1 MTGEEMARSYG
12 RTAGL
17 ILQEAEHAL
26 QQQAWHLAVRRAQES
41 VEMALKAALRLV
53 GIEIPR
59 LHDVGTLLRAEQ
71 ERFPAWFQADVDRL
85 ASISRG
91 LRRDRELS
99 FYGDE
104 DLGQPPEQIFSRYD
118 GEQAVAQAR
127 SVLEQCRRL
136 MVEYGDDNEA

>member
-12 RTAGL
+12 RTAEL
-17 ILQEAEHAL
+17 ILQEAENAL
-26 QQQAWHLAVRRAQES
+26 QRQAWHLAVRRSQEG
-41 VEMALKAALRLV
+41 VEM

-71 ERFPAWFQADVDRL
+71 HRFPAWFQANVDRL

-118 GEQAVAQAR
+118 GEQAVAQAHF
-127 SVLEQCRRL
+127 VLEQCHRL
-136 MVEYGDDNEA
+136 IAEYNGDDNGA